1 MTDPRDTPGTE
12 GISRSLYDV
21 NSTDPRSELVDRS
34 EMHPEDVGQITRL
47 MNALSGLREKEKAL
61 AEASE
66 KYMKLSA
73 QDMRALHFLIVANH
87 RAEVVTP
94 GMLGTH
100 LEMSPASITKLLNRL
115 EKGGHIVRHV
125 HPVDRRA
132 FSIEV
137 TDGTRASAMETVGRQ
152 HAKRFH
158 AAARLTRE
166 QREVVIDF
174 LEDMAREMS
183 LEDVDWTK
191 EH

>member
-1 MTDPRDTPGTE
+1 MTDPQKTS
-12 GISRSLYDV
+12 GIESISSGLYDV
-21 NSTDPRSELVDRS
+21 NSGDPRSELVDRS
-34 EMHPEDVGQITRL
+34 GMDPEDVHQITRL
-47 MNALSGLREKEKAL
+47 MNALSGLRNKEKVL

-66 KYMKLSA
+66 KYMQLNS

-115 EKGGHIVRHV
+115 EKAGHIIRKV

-137 TDGTRASAMETVGRQ
+137 TDETRASAMETVGRKQ
-152 HAKRFH
+152 AKRFQ
-158 AAARLTRE
+158 AAARLSRE
-166 QREVVIDF
+166 ERQVVIDF
-174 LEDMAREMS
+174 LEDMARE
-183 LEDVDWTK
+183 LTLDGEDWATEK
-191 EH
+191 

>member
-1 MTDPRDTPGTE
+1 MTDPQETS
-12 GISRSLYDV
+12 GIESISSSLYDV
-21 NSTDPRSELVDRS
+21 NSGDPRSELVDRS
-34 EMHPEDVGQITRL
+34 GMAPEDVHQITRL
-47 MNALSGLREKEKAL
+47 MNALSGLRNKEKVL

-66 KYMKLSA
+66 KYMQLNN

-115 EKGGHIVRHV
+115 EKAAHIIRKV

-137 TDGTRASAMETVGRQ
+137 TDETRASAMETVGRKQ
-152 HAKRFH
+152 AKRFQ
-158 AAARLTRE
+158 AAARLSRE
-166 QREVVIDF
+166 ERQVVIDF
-174 LEDMAREMS
+174 LEDMARE
-183 LEDVDWTK
+183 LTLDGEDWATEK
-191 EH
+191 

>member
-1 MTDPRDTPGTE
+1 MTDPQKTSDIE
-12 GISRSLYDV
+12 SISSSLYDV
-21 NSTDPRSELVDRS
+21 NSGDPRSELVDRS
-34 EMHPEDVGQITRL
+34 GMAPEDVHQITRL
-47 MNALSGLREKEKAL
+47 MNALSGLRNKEKVL

-66 KYMKLSA
+66 KYMQLNN

-115 EKGGHIVRHV
+115 EKAAHIIRKV

-137 TDGTRASAMETVGRQ
+137 TDETRASAMETVGRKQ
-152 HAKRFH
+152 AKRFQ
-158 AAARLTRE
+158 AAARLSRE
-166 QREVVIDF
+166 ERQVVIDF
-174 LEDMAREMS
+174 LEDMARE
-183 LEDVDWTK
+183 LTLDGEDWATEK
-191 EH
+191 

>member
-1 MTDPRDTPGTE
+1 MTDPRNASDIK
-12 GISRSLYDV
+12 GISGSLYDV
-21 NSTDPRSELVDRS
+21 NSSDPRSELVDRS
-34 EMHPEDVGQITRL
+34 ALDPEDVHQITRL

-61 AEASE
+61 ADASE
-66 KYMKLSA
+66 KYMKLST

-115 EKGGHIVRHV
+115 EKGSHIIRQV

-137 TDGTRASAMETVGRQ
+137 TQETRASAMETVGRK
-152 HAKRFH
+152 HAKRFQ
-158 AAARLTRE
+158 AAARLSRE
-166 QREVVIDF
+166 ERQVVINF
-174 LEDMAREMS
+174 LEDMARE
-183 LEDVDWTK
+183 LALDDVDWT
-191 EH
+191 EGN

>member
-1 MTDPRDTPGTE
+1 MTDPQNAPGVE

-21 NSTDPRSELVDRS
+21 NSSDPRSELVDRS
-34 EMHPEDVGQITRL
+34 QLDPEDVSQITRL
-47 MNALSGLREKEKAL
+47 MNALSGLRQQEKAL

-115 EKGGHIVRHV
+115 EKGGHITRQV

-137 TDGTRASAMETVGRQ
+137 TDGTRVSAMETVGRK
-152 HAKRFH
+152 HAKRFQ
-158 AAARLTRE
+158 AAARLSPGER
-166 QREVVIDF
+166 QVVIDF
-174 LEDMAREMS
+174 LEDMARELS
-183 LEDVDWTK
+183 LDDVDWA
-191 EH
+191 EEN

>member
-1 MTDPRDTPGTE
+1 MSNQQPISGPE

-21 NSTDPRSELVDRS
+21 NSSDPRSELVDRS
-34 EMHPEDVGQITRL
+34 QLDPEDVGQITRL

-61 AEASE
+61 ADASE
-66 KYMKLSA
+66 KYMKLSS

-87 RAEVVTP
+87 RGEVVTP

-100 LEMSPASITKLLNRL
+100 LGMSPASITKLLNRL
-115 EKGGHIVRHV
+115 EKGGHIDRRV

-137 TDGTRASAMETVGRQ
+137 TDETRSSAMQTVGKQ

-166 QREVVIDF
+166 QRDVVIDF

-183 LEDVDWTK
+183 LDGADWAK
-191 EH
+191 ES